1 MRGLSAKICGIENVP
16 MTPAPAKLE
25 TAGLNAK
32 DFRLYKR
39 EQAGIARRMLYPVTA
54 FYTCFSVIM
63 FAIAW
68 RTAHPFV
75 AIAFY
80 LAGVP
85 VWTFVEYFAH
95 IYVLHGQ
102 YKPGKGL
109 HRRLLVEYVNPV
121 HWEHH
126 ERPFDGEP
134 INGELSD
141 LLPLFALAAP
151 LSFIFPAYTAPM
163 LLAGVVQSY
172 VIEEWVH
179 QSVHF
184 YNFRSAYF
192 KYIRKHHT
200 YHHTSSGMKMGYGF
214 TSGIWDVVFKTRFPA
229 HVRQRLYGRE
239 KHSVRAEL

>member
-1 MRGLSAKICGIENVP
+1 

-63 FAIAW
+63 FAVAW

-95 IYVLHGQ
+95 IYLLHCHFIGR
-102 YKPGKGL
+102 KGL
-109 HRRLLVEYVNPV
+109 HCILLVDYC
-121 HWEHH
+121 
-126 ERPFDGEP
+126 G
-134 INGELSD
+134 
-141 LLPLFALAAP
+141 
-151 LSFIFPAYTAPM
+151 
-163 LLAGVVQSY
+163 
-172 VIEEWVH
+172 
-179 QSVHF
+179 
-184 YNFRSAYF
+184 
-192 KYIRKHHT
+192 
-200 YHHTSSGMKMGYGF
+200 
-214 TSGIWDVVFKTRFPA
+214 
-229 HVRQRLYGRE
+229 
-239 KHSVRAEL
+239 